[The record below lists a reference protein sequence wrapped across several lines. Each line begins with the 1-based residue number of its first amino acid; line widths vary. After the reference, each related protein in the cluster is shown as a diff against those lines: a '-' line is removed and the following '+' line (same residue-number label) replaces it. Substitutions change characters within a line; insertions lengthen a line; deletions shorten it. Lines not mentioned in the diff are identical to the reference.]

1 MYRKSESRHSFSVV
15 FMFKKSQKGDLV
27 KYITKRQMAV
37 IREFKG
43 LQNG

>member
-1 MYRKSESRHSFSVV
+1 MLRISESRHSFSVV
-15 FMFKKSQKGDLV
+15 FMFNESKRGDLV
-27 KYITKRQMAV
+27 KYITKRQMAI